1 MDLGQIGFE
10 KAQAMMPYLRAMLRN
25 AEREIVSSRESSS
38 TLIMNEGSRDPISSD
53 EEAPSTDWKE
63 DEMIAKSEKANDSRS
78 FRKIANSDI
87 SSNWTAD
94 SEIEGSVTT
103 SEDTVYTSM
112 SEMSTITVESLTQ
125 PIYSW
130 KDLRDILLAI
140 AKRTTFDRWVQIFAD
155 CEYFPPQVTVN
166 DLYTICLRYCEVSGK
181 IHNFHELRRCIRCD
195 VQLCR
200 ECERCLLKRCELGTD
215 DPPFEPREEL
225 RKETVAAKRIWSAC
239 RKSQHHRRL
248 IVELDQD
255 CNCTEFLMSPFHDCK
270 EEKHHMC
277 NDCYENALVLLRQ
290 PNSRIVA
297 TGGDSQVQSQV
308 EYSCSCGASG
318 NVEQPAVCKICL
330 RYCHFHCLDEADRKA
345 CAEGE
350 KEWNQGSCPWVLS
363 SVETS
368 LTAWRVV
375 KTYRCYLEDS
385 DTDVTDGEG
394 SAEYTGNQTA

>member
-130 KDLRDILLAI
+130 KDLRDILL
-140 AKRTTFDRWVQIFAD
+140 
-155 CEYFPPQVTVN
+155 
-166 DLYTICLRYCEVSGK
+166 
-181 IHNFHELRRCIRCD
+181 
-195 VQLCR
+195 
-200 ECERCLLKRCELGTD
+200 
-215 DPPFEPREEL
+215 
-225 RKETVAAKRIWSAC
+225 
-239 RKSQHHRRL
+239 
-248 IVELDQD
+248 
-255 CNCTEFLMSPFHDCK
+255 
-270 EEKHHMC
+270 
-277 NDCYENALVLLRQ
+277 
-290 PNSRIVA
+290 
-297 TGGDSQVQSQV
+297 
-308 EYSCSCGASG
+308 
-318 NVEQPAVCKICL
+318 
-330 RYCHFHCLDEADRKA
+330 
-345 CAEGE
+345 
-350 KEWNQGSCPWVLS
+350 
-363 SVETS
+363 
-368 LTAWRVV
+368 
-375 KTYRCYLEDS
+375 
-385 DTDVTDGEG
+385 
-394 SAEYTGNQTA
+394 